1 MCLLGTER
9 TDTVL
14 HVSEKTAAFI
24 KRVKCPMLVEGP
36 AVEEL
41 KSYCVFTHKVAE
53 DKILYHTIEDL
64 LEIWNGC
71 VEQMLYHLVP
81 IWLSRTPGMKYE
93 TRRWLDETILK
104 CAADNMTAFSEAI
117 KAEDVGNAICGSAAL
132 WLDALPQVFSTF
144 RVTVTQALQGRKTV
158 DPVTTLKVD
167 QQYPSEDLS
176 NVLKR
181 LLNLSQIRSECRQ
194 SHLRHEENLSFGIK
208 IVRETECSIMKRRAQ
223 KALTMYCREVFRV
236 LYGHIQDD
244 KSDDAYKHFNAF
256 AEVLRAQA

>member
-36 AVEEL
+36 AVKEL

-53 DKILYHTIEDL
+53 DKILYHTIEDM

-81 IWLSRTPGMKYE
+81 IWLSRTPGMKGA
-93 TRRWLDETILK
+93 TRIWLDRTILG
-104 CAADNMTAFSEAI
+104 CTADGMTNFSTAV
-117 KAEDVGNAICGSAAL
+117 KADDAGDAICESAGL
-132 WLDALPQVFSTF
+132 CLGALPEDF
-144 RVTVTQALQGRKTV
+144 RVTVNQALQGRRTV

-223 KALTMYCREVFRV
+223 KALAMYCREVFRV

-244 KSDDAYKHFNAF
+244 KSDNAYKHFNAF
-256 AEVLRAQA
+256 AEVL